1 MGERLKTGGTWA
13 LRDASNAVR
22 NLPCPCDWTPN
33 LISTWGYFFTLILFL
48 MGVVPQKAAAQYPQH
63 GPDRVY
69 AIKAGKLVDPE
80 KGTTETN
87 QIILVRG
94 KRIVE
99 IGSSVAIPPDAKI
112 IDLSKSTVL
121 PGMFDAH
128 THLCMTLKKDRDG
141 NSYYMTTL
149 LDPTPFRAIE
159 GVANAR
165 DMLAAGFT
173 TVRDVGNAGNYAD
186 TALREAIE
194 RGLVPGP
201 TMINA
206 GRIIAPYGGQFHLQ
220 PEKRD
225 LGTPEY
231 AFADTHDE
239 MLKAIREN
247 IHYGATVIKIVVDDQ
262 KYIYSVD
269 DIKFM
274 VAEAHRDGVKL
285 AAHCWTEPGAHNA
298 AEAGVD
304 SIEHGEMMTN
314 EDLQLAKKNHVVLVG
329 TDFTESAASTNGI
342 PELHSMFVDRLK
354 RAYQIGVTMAFGT
367 DSFVY
372 VPGETRGTL
381 AAEYVDSWVEAGVP
395 AKDTLRA
402 MTINAARLLGV
413 DAERG
418 AIKPGLAAD
427 IIATPVNPLDD
438 IQAVRKVS
446 FVMKDGNVFKDLQ

>member
-1 MGERLKTGGTWA
+1 MRRKIKSACL
-13 LRDASNAVR
+13 LIVSAS
-22 NLPCPCDWTPN
+22 
-33 LISTWGYFFTLILFL
+33 FFLTAAPR
-48 MGVVPQKAAAQYPQH
+48 MAAQYPLP

-94 KRIVE
+94 KKIEAV
-99 IGSSVAIPPDAKI
+99 GPNVQIPSDAKI

-121 PGMFDAH
+121 PGLFDAH
-128 THLCMTLKKDRDG
+128 THLCMTLKRDRDG
-141 NSYYMTTL
+141 NNYFITTL

-165 DMLAAGFT
+165 DMLASGFT
-173 TVRDVGNAGNYAD
+173 TVRDVGNNGNYAD
-186 TALREAIE
+186 TALREGIE

-220 PEKRD
+220 PEKQE
-225 LGTPEY
+225 LATPEY
-231 AFADTHDE
+231 IFADTHDE
-239 MLKAIREN
+239 MIKGIREN
-247 IHYGATVIKIVVDDQ
+247 IHYGAKVIKIVVDDQ
-262 KYIYSVD
+262 QYIYSAE
-269 DIKFM
+269 DIRFM
-274 VAEAHRDGVKL
+274 VEEAHRDGLKL
-285 AAHCWTEPGAHNA
+285 AAHCWTRAGAHNA

-304 SIEHGEMMTN
+304 SIEHGERMTN

-329 TDFTESAASTNGI
+329 TDFTEIAARESGM
-342 PELHSMFVDRLK
+342 PDMHPVFVDRLK

-367 DSFVY
+367 DAFVY
-372 VPGETRGTL
+372 VPGETRGTQ

-413 DAERG
+413 DGERG

-427 IIATPVNPLDD
+427 IVATPDNPLDD
-438 IQAVRKVS
+438 IQAVRKVF
-446 FVMKDGNVFKDLQ
+446 FVMKDGSVFKNE

>member
-1 MGERLKTGGTWA
+1 MRPRRIAVSIFLLSFVAISGA
-13 LRDASNAVR
+13 LPV
-22 NLPCPCDWTPN
+22 
-33 LISTWGYFFTLILFL
+33 
-48 MGVVPQKAAAQYPQH
+48 AAAQYPQP

-69 AIKAGKLVDPE
+69 VIKAGKLVDPE

-87 QIILVRG
+87 QTILVRG
-94 KRIVE
+94 KKIEAV
-99 IGSSVAIPPDAKI
+99 GSNVSIPTDATV

-121 PGMFDAH
+121 PGLFDAH
-128 THLCMTLKKDRDG
+128 THLCMTVKRERDG
-141 NSYYMTTL
+141 NSYFITTL
-149 LDPTPFRAIE
+149 LDPTPYRAIE

-194 RGLVPGP
+194 RGVVPGP

-239 MLKAIREN
+239 MIKAIREN

-262 KYIYSVD
+262 KYIYSAD
-269 DIKFM
+269 DIRFM
-274 VAEAHRDGVKL
+274 VEEAHRDGLKL
-285 AAHCWTEPGAHNA
+285 AAHCWTRRRRAQRRRSGRRFDRARR
-298 AEAGVD
+298 
-304 SIEHGEMMTN
+304 MMTN

-329 TDFTESAASTNGI
+329 TDFTESAARENGM
-342 PELHSMFVDRLK
+342 PEMHAVFVDRLK

-367 DSFVY
+367 DVFVY
-372 VPGETRGTL
+372 VPGRNARDAGGGIRGL
-381 AAEYVDSWVEAGVP
+381 LGGGGRPREGH
-395 AKDTLRA
+395 
-402 MTINAARLLGV
+402 AAR
-413 DAERG
+413 DDHQRG
-418 AIKPGLAAD
+418 APTRRRCVSAARSSPASRRTLSRRRKIRWTIFKPSAKFRL
-427 IIATPVNPLDD
+427 
-438 IQAVRKVS
+438 
-446 FVMKDGNVFKDLQ
+446 

>member
-1 MGERLKTGGTWA
+1 MRPQIK
-13 LRDASNAVR
+13 SVR
-22 NLPCPCDWTPN
+22 
-33 LISTWGYFFTLILFL
+33 FLFL
-48 MGVVPQKAAAQYPQH
+48 SVFLLAIITPRLAAQMAQPE
-63 GPDRVY
+63 PSRVY

-94 KRIVE
+94 NKIEAV
-99 IGSSVAIPPDAKI
+99 GPNVQIPGDAKI

-121 PGMFDAH
+121 PGLFDAH
-128 THLCMTLKKDRDG
+128 THLCMTIIKERDNG
-141 NSYYMTTL
+141 NYYITTL
-149 LDPTPFRAIE
+149 LDPTPYRAIE

-173 TVRDVGNAGNYAD
+173 TVRDVGNSGNYGD

-220 PEKRD
+220 PEKQD
-225 LGTPEY
+225 LATPEY
-231 AFADTHDE
+231 AFADTRDE

-247 IHYGATVIKIVVDDQ
+247 IHFGALVIKIVVDDQ
-262 KYIYSVD
+262 KYIYSTD
-269 DIKFM
+269 DIRFM
-274 VAEAHRDGVKL
+274 VAEAHRDGLKL
-285 AAHCWTEPGAHNA
+285 AAHCWTEAGAHNA

-304 SIEHGEMMTN
+304 SIEHGQMMTN

-329 TDFTESAASTNGI
+329 TDFTKSAAQEEGF
-342 PELHSMFVDRLK
+342 PELHSVFVDRLK

-367 DSFVY
+367 DVIVS

-395 AKDTLRA
+395 AKDTLQA

-413 DAERG
+413 DQERG
-418 AIKPGLAAD
+418 QIKPGMAAD
-427 IIATPVNPLDD
+427 IIAMPENPLDN

-446 FVMKDGNVFKDLQ
+446 FVMKDGSVFKNE